1 MAWSYE
7 DRRIIDSTG
16 GGRGCVFNYGVEL
29 SNGDL
34 LFSGIIRS
42 GLDFATSQRES
53 WIVKTDS
60 NGCLTPGCQ
69 DTFQILVASK
79 EAPGYREPDIFGLLP
94 NPFSDRLVLGTLLGY
109 VVPPGDYAAAVVRP
123 ARQGGACAPQDRP
136 RPADGLRYG
145 GTARRDVC
153 GAGAA
158 ERSAGAGAESAERVD
173 EVRSH

>member
-109 VVPPGDYAAAVVRP
+109 VVPPGDYAAAVYDLQGRVVHAPRRIDPDLLTGFDMAAQP
-123 ARQGGACAPQDRP
+123 AGMYVVQVLRDGAPVQALK
-136 RPADGLRYG
+136 ALK
-145 GTARRDVC
+145 
-153 GAGAA
+153 
-158 ERSAGAGAESAERVD
+158 E
-173 EVRSH
+173 